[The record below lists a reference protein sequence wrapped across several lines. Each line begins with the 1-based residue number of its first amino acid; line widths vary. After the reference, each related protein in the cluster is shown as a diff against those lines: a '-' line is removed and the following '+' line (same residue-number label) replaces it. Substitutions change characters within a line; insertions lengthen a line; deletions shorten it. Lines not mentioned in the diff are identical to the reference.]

1 MSDSLISG
9 AAAVVDMV
17 VDILKNHWQ
26 TAVTAIATDLA
37 LGYTLTTPDST
48 HGYSKSRVLP
58 RDSSPSCEVFVDG
71 VGVYGQRLVNVGAAR
86 RMTNTVRVRIRW
98 SPKDRALAETDAQV
112 YASAARQVIMQRWRA
127 YHSTGSIKAR
137 VVDLEV
143 ETDESAS
150 SIGQRG
156 QAEGLTDYGRGYE
169 SNDETI
175 ELIVKFDHFVNHPIS
190 FS

>member
-17 VDILKNHWQ
+17 VAILKAHWQ
-26 TAVTAIATDLA
+26 TAITAKASDLGLA
-37 LGYTLTTPDST
+37 YTLTAPDST
-48 HGYSKSRVLP
+48 HGYSKSRILP
-58 RDSSPSCEVFVDG
+58 RNSNPSCEVFVDG
-71 VGVYGQRLVNVGAAR
+71 VGTYGQRLVIVGAAR
-86 RMTNTVRVRIRW
+86 RMTNTIRVRIRW
-98 SPKDRALAETDAQV
+98 APKDRATAETDAQV
-112 YASAARQVIMQRWRA
+112 YASAAREVIMQRWRA

-143 ETDESAS
+143 ETDEASS

-169 SNDETI
+169 ATDETI
-175 ELIVKFDHFVNHPIS
+175 ELIVRFDHFVNHPIS

>member
-9 AAAVVDMV
+9 AAAVVDMIV
-17 VDILKNHWQ
+17 AILQAHWQ
-26 TAVTAIATDLA
+26 TAITAKATDLG
-37 LGYTLTTPDST
+37 LPYTLNAPDST

-58 RDSSPSCEVFVDG
+58 RNSSPSCEVFVDG
-71 VGVYGQRLVNVGAAR
+71 VGTYGQRLVIVGAAR
-86 RMTNTVRVRIRW
+86 RMTNTIRVRIRW
-98 SPKDRALAETDAQV
+98 APKDRATAETDAQV
-112 YASAARQVIMQRWRA
+112 YGSAAREVIMQRWRA
-127 YHSTGSIKAR
+127 YHSSGSIKAR

-169 SNDETI
+169 ANDETI

>member
-17 VDILKNHWQ
+17 VAILKAHWQ
-26 TAVTAIATDLA
+26 TAVTAKATDLG
-37 LGYTLTTPDST
+37 LSYTLATPDST

-58 RDSSPSCEVFVDG
+58 RNSSPSCEVFVDG
-71 VGVYGQRLVNVGAAR
+71 VGSYGQRLVIVGAAR
-86 RMTNTVRVRIRW
+86 RMTNTIRVRIRW
-98 SPKDRALAETDAQV
+98 APKDRALAETDAQV
-112 YASAARQVIMQRWRA
+112 YGSAAREVIMQRWRA
-127 YHSTGSIKAR
+127 YHSTGAIKAR

-169 SNDETI
+169 ATDETI
-175 ELIVKFDHFVNHPIS
+175 ELIIKFDHFVNHPIS